1 MPGGAV
7 SVDEALTRDV
17 RAAARLVP
25 DRLAHE
31 HEHAIEVQLPFL
43 QRCQPRL
50 SIVPICLGP
59 LGYPECRDIG
69 LGLASAIERAAP
81 RRVLLVASSDMSHY
95 VSASEAERFDRLALR
110 CVEAMDP
117 EALHRTVRSHEISM
131 CGVVPATIALIA
143 ALELGA
149 RSCRLVR
156 YANSGQVSGDFDR
169 VVGYAGM
176 VIN

>member
-1 MPGGAV
+1 
-7 SVDEALTRDV
+7 
-17 RAAARLVP
+17 
-25 DRLAHE
+25 
-31 HEHAIEVQLPFL
+31 
-43 QRCQPRL
+43 
-50 SIVPICLGP
+50 
-59 LGYPECRDIG
+59 
-69 LGLASAIERAAP
+69 
-81 RRVLLVASSDMSHY
+81 
-95 VSASEAERFDRLALR
+95 
-110 CVEAMDP
+110 MDP